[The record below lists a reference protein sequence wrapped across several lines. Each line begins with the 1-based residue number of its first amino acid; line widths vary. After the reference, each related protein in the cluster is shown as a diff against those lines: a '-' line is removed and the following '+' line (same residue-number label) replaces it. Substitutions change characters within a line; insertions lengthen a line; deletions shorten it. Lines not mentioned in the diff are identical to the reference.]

1 MLERITKN
9 YHEYQANISNPSMED
24 VGKQYYDFMTHVES
38 HKKRTKSFAWTD
50 RIRIQ
55 AAVMTWKFSERLSSI
70 AGTFK
75 PSR

>member
-1 MLERITKN
+1 
-9 YHEYQANISNPSMED
+9 
-24 VGKQYYDFMTHVES
+24 MTRVES
-38 HKKRTKSFAWTD
+38 HKEKTKSFAWTD
-50 RIRIQ
+50 RIRVQ